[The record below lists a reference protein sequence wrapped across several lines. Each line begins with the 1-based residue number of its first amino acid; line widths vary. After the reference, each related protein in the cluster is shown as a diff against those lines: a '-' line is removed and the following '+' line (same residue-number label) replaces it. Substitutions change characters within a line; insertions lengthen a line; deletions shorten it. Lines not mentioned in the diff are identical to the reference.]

1 MGGVSLQDTRV
12 LLVDDHRVF
21 TELLGYTLD
30 AQPGIRCV
38 ARARTCRAAAEI
50 AASTGFD
57 AAIIDYQLPDGD
69 GLSLARALGAAEPRA
84 RMIVLTAFP
93 TPALVAE
100 AAADGVPVLAKDGSM
115 DLVLRELRA
124 AEPGGVADITLTGR
138 ERQVVELIAEGLSP
152 VAIARALAIS
162 PHTVREHVKA
172 LLRKTGTTS
181 QIEALAA
188 VRRAGLLDPAPA

>member
-1 MGGVSLQDTRV
+1 MHDTRV

-38 ARARTCRAAAEI
+38 ARARTCRAAIEI
-50 AASTGFD
+50 AAATDFD
-57 AAIIDYQLPDGD
+57 AASIDLRLPDGD
-69 GLSLARALGAAEPRA
+69 GLSLARALGDAEPRA

-93 TPALVAE
+93 SPRIVAE
-100 AAADGVPVLAKDGSM
+100 AATDGIPVLAKDGSV
-115 DLVLRELRA
+115 DLVLRELRS
-124 AEPGGVADITLTGR
+124 AEPGRAADIVLTGR
-138 ERQVVELIAEGLSP
+138 ERQVVELIAEGLNP

-172 LLRKTGTTS
+172 LLRKTGATS
-181 QIEALAA
+181 QIEALAT

>member
-1 MGGVSLQDTRV
+1 MPDTRV

-38 ARARTCRAAAEI
+38 ARARTCRAALEI
-50 AASTGFD
+50 TAATGFD
-57 AAIIDYQLPDGD
+57 AAVVDLQLPDGD
-69 GLSLARALGAAEPRA
+69 GLELARTLRAHEPRA
-84 RMIVLTAFP
+84 RVIVLTAFP
-93 TPALVAE
+93 TPGLT
-100 AAADGVPVLAKDGSM
+100 ADASEHGIPVLAKDGSL

-124 AEPGGVADITLTGR
+124 AEPGTVADITLTGR
-138 ERQVVELIAEGLSP
+138 ERQVVELISEGLSP
-152 VAIARALAIS
+152 VAIARALGIS

-188 VRRAGLLDPAPA
+188 VRRAGLLDPEHA